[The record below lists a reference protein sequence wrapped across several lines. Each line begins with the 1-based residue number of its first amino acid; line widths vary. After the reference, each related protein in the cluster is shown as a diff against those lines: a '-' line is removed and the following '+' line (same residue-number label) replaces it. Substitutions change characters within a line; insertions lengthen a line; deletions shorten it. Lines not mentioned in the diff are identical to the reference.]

1 MVKKVLEGSH
11 AVAEAVKLCRP
22 DVIAAYPITP
32 QTHIIE
38 RLSEFHADGELG
50 NCQFIRVESEH
61 SAMSVCLGASLVG
74 ARAYSA
80 STSQGLALMYEVL
93 FNVAGLRQP
102 IVMTTA
108 NRALSA
114 PINIWNDWQ
123 DAISARDSGWI
134 QLYAENAQEA
144 VDYTIQAFKIAES
157 HDILLPAMVCIDG
170 FIITH
175 TYEVVD
181 IPEQEEVD
189 EFLPKKVPY
198 LPLDPE
204 NPIAYGMIGTPDVY
218 EETRYLIQETMERA
232 KKKIVEVAQEFE
244 KKFGRPQGG
253 LIDTYRLED
262 AEVAIIS
269 MGAILQTMREVVD
282 KLREEGVPV
291 GLIKVKS
298 YRPFPRDEIR
308 EAVKGLKAVAVIDR
322 DISLGFEGALFTDVK
337 ASLYGS
343 DERPLVKGY
352 IAALGGRDFPE
363 STVRKIVNDI
373 MKVAR
378 EGKIDKEVEWPDLR
392 REIL

>member
-50 NCQFIRVESEH
+50 NCEFIRVESEH

-102 IVMTTA
+102 VVMTTA
-108 NRALSA
+108 NRSLSA

-123 DAISARDSGWI
+123 DSISARDSGWI

-144 VDYTIQAFKIAES
+144 VDLTIQAFKIAES

-170 FIITH
+170 FVITH

-181 IPEQEEVD
+181 IPDQKDVD

-218 EETRYLIQETMERA
+218 EETRYIIQETMEKA
-232 KKKIVEVAQEFE
+232 KKKIVEVGEEFG
-244 KKFGRPQGG
+244 KKFGRPQAG
-253 LIDTYRLED
+253 LIETYKLED
-262 AEVAIIS
+262 ADVAIVS
-269 MGAILQTMREVVD
+269 MGAVMQTMKDVVD

-291 GLIKVKS
+291 GLIRVKS
-298 YRPFPRDEIR
+298 YRPFPKEEIR
-308 EAVKGLKAVAVIDR
+308 KAVEGLKAIAVVDK

-337 ASLYGS
+337 AALYASG
-343 DERPLVKGY
+343 ERPLVKGY
-352 IAALGGRDFPE
+352 IAGLGGRDFSE
-363 STVRKIVNDI
+363 MTVRKIVNDI
-373 MKVAR
+373 MKVAK
-378 EGKIDKEVEWPDLR
+378 EGKLDKEVEWPDLR

>member
-50 NCQFIRVESEH
+50 NCEFIRVESEH

-102 IVMTTA
+102 VVMTTA

-123 DAISARDSGWI
+123 DSISARDTGWI

-144 VDYTIQAFKIAES
+144 VDLTIQAFKIAES
-157 HDILLPAMVCIDG
+157 HEILLPAMVCIDG
-170 FIITH
+170 FVITH

-181 IPEQEEVD
+181 IPDQKDVD
-189 EFLPKKVPY
+189 EFLPKKAPY

-218 EETRYLIQETMERA
+218 EETRYIIQETMEKA
-232 KKKIVEVAQEFE
+232 KKKIVEVGEEFG
-244 KKFGRPQGG
+244 KKFGRPQAG
-253 LIDTYRLED
+253 LIESY
-262 AEVAIIS
+262 VS
-269 MGAILQTMREVVD
+269 MGAVMQTMKDVVD

-291 GLIKVKS
+291 GLIRVKS
-298 YRPFPRDEIR
+298 YRPFPKEEIR
-308 EAVKGLKAVAVIDR
+308 KAVEGLKAIAVVDK

-337 ASLYGS
+337 AALYASG
-343 DERPLVKGY
+343 ERPLVKGY
-352 IAALGGRDFPE
+352 IAGLGGRDFSE
-363 STVRKIVNDI
+363 MTVRKIVNDI
-373 MKVAR
+373 MKVAK
-378 EGKIDKEVEWPDLR
+378 EGKLDKEVEWPDLR